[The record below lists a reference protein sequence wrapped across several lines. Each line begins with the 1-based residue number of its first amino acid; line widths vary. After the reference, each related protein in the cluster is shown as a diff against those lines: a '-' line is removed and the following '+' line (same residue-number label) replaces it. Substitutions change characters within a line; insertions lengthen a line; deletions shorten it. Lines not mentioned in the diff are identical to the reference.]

1 MAMRPP
7 RSHPPPPPGRDG
19 GAHVTDHLANER
31 TFLAWIRTS
40 IALISLGFVVAKFSV
55 WLRQFQ
61 ATVALQQAQATGDA
75 ATVAL
80 LPRAGVSL
88 PAGIALMAAGA
99 ALAIGALLRHDAVAR
114 GIARGEFRPARGL
127 VVLLTAA
134 VVLAAVAFIAYL
146 AATAARG

>member
-1 MAMRPP
+1 MTGRPAGP
-7 RSHPPPPPGRDG
+7 ASGQASGHDG

-61 ATVALQQAQATGDA
+61 ATVALQHAQTTGDA
-75 ATVAL
+75 GAVAL

-88 PAGIALMAAGA
+88 PAGIALMAVGA

-134 VVLAAVAFIAYL
+134 VVLAALAFIAYL